1 VVPADRKWFARVVI
15 SSTIVSALEGLRL
28 QYPRFDKASL
38 QELEKVRAVLEQEGR
53 GSAVTRA
60 S

>member
-1 VVPADRKWFARVVI
+1 VI

-53 GSAVTRA
+53 GSTVTRA